1 MIRSLQKAICVRGK
15 LDTADVVQ
23 ILDQL
28 DHDSKPHDRLYRL
41 LRSRRRHERYRYRV
55 RGICVALFH
64 GGKEATLIVSGR
76 NLSAGGVAFL
86 HTDAIE
92 ISTPCQVRLVDRD
105 GQDQHITGAIS
116 RCRHVKAEVYEIG
129 VQFDETIDPR
139 FFVDQTVRPA
149 E

>member
-15 LDTADVVQ
+15 LDTADVDQ

-41 LRSRRRHERYRYRV
+41 LRSRRRYERYRYRV
-55 RGICVALFH
+55 RGICVTLFH
-64 GGKEATLIVSGR
+64 GDEEATLIVSGR
-76 NLSAGGVAFL
+76 NVSAGGVAFL

-92 ISTPCQVRLVDRD
+92 IRTPCQVRLVDRD
-105 GQDQHITGAIS
+105 EQDQHITGAIS
-116 RCRHVKAEVYEIG
+116 RCRHVRAEIHEIG
-129 VQFDETIDPR
+129 VQFDQTIDPR
-139 FFVDQTVRPA
+139 FFVDQKARSA

>member
-1 MIRSLQKAICVRGK
+1 MIRSLQKAICIRGR
-15 LDTADVVQ
+15 LDTADVGE

-28 DHDSKPHDRLYRL
+28 DQDSKPHERLYRM

-55 RGICVALFH
+55 RGICVTLFDSDE
-64 GGKEATLIVSGR
+64 EATLFVSAR

-86 HTDAIE
+86 HTNPLHVG
-92 ISTPCQVRLVDRD
+92 TRCQVRLVDRHA
-105 GQDQHITGAIS
+105 QDQHVTGIIS
-116 RCRHVKAEVYEIG
+116 RSRYVRAEVYEIG

-139 FFVDQTVRPA
+139 FFVDPSVRLA